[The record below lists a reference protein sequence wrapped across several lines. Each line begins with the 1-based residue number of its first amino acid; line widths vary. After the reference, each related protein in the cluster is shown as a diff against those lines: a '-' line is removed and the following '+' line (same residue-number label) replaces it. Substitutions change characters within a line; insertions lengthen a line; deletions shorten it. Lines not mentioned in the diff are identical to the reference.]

1 MSKVVFQSGASRSE
15 YAPSYHQIPSSALP
29 RLAQRYQL
37 GVENHGTHNW
47 LKGGTDPRYLPQVY
61 DHLID
66 HLLRYRDGVSLEDD
80 HLGAVLWGVA
90 ALIEFEERGQLTPDM
105 LGLPDVD
112 TK

>member
-1 MSKVVFQSGASRSE
+1 MS
-15 YAPSYHQIPSSALP
+15 SSAIR

-47 LKGGTDPRYLPQVY
+47 LKGGTDPRYLTQVY

-112 TK
+112 STQYNE

>member
-15 YAPSYHQIPSSALP
+15 YAPSYHQIPSSALR
-29 RLAQRYQL
+29 RLAQGYQL
-37 GVENHGTHNW
+37 GVEKHGTHNW
-47 LKGGTDPRYLPQVY
+47 LRGGTDVAYMRQVY
-61 DHLID
+61 DHLIE
-66 HLLRYRDGVSLEDD
+66 HLLCYREGVNPDDD
-80 HLGAVLWGVA
+80 HLGAVLWGVS

>member
-15 YAPSYHQIPSSALP
+15 YAPSYHQIPSSALR

-37 GVENHGTHNW
+37 GVEKHGTHNW
-47 LKGGTDPRYLPQVY
+47 LRGGTDVAYMRQVY
-61 DHLID
+61 DHLIE
-66 HLLRYRDGVSLEDD
+66 HLLCYREGVNPDDD

-105 LGLPDVD
+105 LGLPKG
-112 TK
+112 TL